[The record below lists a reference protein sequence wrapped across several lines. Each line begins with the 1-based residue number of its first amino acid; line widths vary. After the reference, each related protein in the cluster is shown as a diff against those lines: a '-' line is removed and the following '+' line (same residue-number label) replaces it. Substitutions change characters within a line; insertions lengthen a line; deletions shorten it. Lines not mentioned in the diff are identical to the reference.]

1 MFCFLHPALRETCET
16 IQFPPDNGCALMDEV
31 HSSGSLF
38 GVSDA
43 SFKNGRAAHAWIISS
58 GKVDDISNPLLN
70 ISGNGMVH
78 GFPNIYL
85 PLGGNYKKSLQCPLL
100 LPFSQIT
107 IIRR

>member
-1 MFCFLHPALRETCET
+1 
-16 IQFPPDNGCALMDEV
+16 MDEV